1 LTTAVISDTIRPA
14 MRLLC
19 VLNGGVDHPSTRFRV
34 LQHLDRLRAH
44 GIEPETLVAK
54 RDEGYGPLLLRRRAA
69 RCDAILIQKK
79 LLSPWK
85 LRLFPPSV
93 PVAFDFD
100 DAIFEVS
107 PSEAARYGQDKAAR
121 RAAARRRRFTAVL
134 GRAALVLAGNGFLAE
149 HAARHAPGSAPPRID
164 LLPTGVDL
172 SPFPEERVRAAAA
185 ARAASTGG
193 PRIGWIG
200 SRASL
205 RYLAALA
212 APLRA
217 ACARVP
223 GARLVQVC
231 NDFLDLPGVPT
242 EKVTWTAEREADDL
256 LGFDVGLMPIDDR
269 PFSRGKCGLKI
280 LQYQAAGVPVV
291 CSPVGANRDII
302 EEGATG
308 LFAAGDGEWA
318 QAIVRLL
325 TDRDRARRLA
335 AAGRARVESVYSA
348 ERIGTRLAE
357 ALGDLPA
364 RPGRKGSGRR
374 RVSATPR
381 SAGDHPGRQPRE
393 GRGETEQDQ
402 RLLVPDHL
410 RERPAVLPPGIGPK

>member
-1 LTTAVISDTIRPA
+1 

-19 VLNGGVDHPSTRFRV
+19 VLNGGADHPSTRFRV

-44 GIEPETLVAK
+44 GIDPEILVAK
-54 RDEGYGPLLLRRRAA
+54 RAEGYGTLALRRLAA
-69 RCDAILIQKK
+69 RADAILIQKK
-79 LLSPWK
+79 LLAPWK
-85 LRLFPPSV
+85 LRLLPPGV

-100 DAIFEVS
+100 DAIFEIS
-107 PSEAARYGQDKAAR
+107 PSEIARHGPEKAAR
-121 RAAARRRRFTAVL
+121 RAAARRRRLAAVL
-134 GRAALVLAGNGFLAE
+134 GRAALVLAGNRFLAD
-149 HAARHAPGSAPPRID
+149 HAARLAGPAAPRIE

-172 SPFPEERVRAAAA
+172 APFPEERVRAAAA
-185 ARAASTGG
+185 RRAVSTDG

-205 RYLAALA
+205 RYLGALA

-231 NDFLDLPGVPT
+231 NEFLDLPGVPT
-242 EKVTWTAEREADDL
+242 EKVAWTAEREADDL

-280 LQYQAAGVPVV
+280 LQYQGAGVPVV
-291 CSPVGANRDII
+291 CSPVGANREIVED
-302 EEGATG
+302 GVTG

-325 TDRDRARRLA
+325 GDRDRARRLA
-335 AAGRARVESVYSA
+335 AAGRARVESLYSA

-357 ALGDLPA
+357 ALGDMPA

-374 RVSATPR
+374 RVSATR
-381 SAGDHPGRQPRE
+381 ASGHGHPGREPRE
-393 GRGETEQDQ
+393 GHGETEKDE
-402 RLLVPDHL
+402 RLLVADHL
-410 RERPAVLPPGIGPK
+410 RERPAVLPPGIGSK